1 MIKQIKLKMLN
12 QMKKIILLTTV
23 IVLFS
28 CSTEEI
34 TADQHLEEITA
45 DQNLIEEN
53 ENLTNDDTANSDK
66 NGQNT
71 NKDSDNDGINDDAD
85 VDGEGIS
92 DDEYRKLSD
101 TKLSSTVQQKI
112 TAYINENHSGKTITE
127 VEIEN
132 QIIEVELNGNIE
144 LSFNLSGDFLGTKV
158 DDEDYN
164 DNENEYRSLSG
175 SSLSE
180 VVQQK
185 IKAYINAHYPNDT
198 IAEVEIE
205 NQKIEVELYSDIEL
219 IFDLNGNFVRLDD

>member
-101 TKLSSTVQQKI
+101 TKLSSTV
-112 TAYINENHSGKTITE
+112 
-127 VEIEN
+127 
-132 QIIEVELNGNIE
+132 
-144 LSFNLSGDFLGTKV
+144 
-158 DDEDYN
+158 
-164 DNENEYRSLSG
+164 
-175 SSLSE
+175 
-180 VVQQK
+180 
-185 IKAYINAHYPNDT
+185 
-198 IAEVEIE
+198 
-205 NQKIEVELYSDIEL
+205 
-219 IFDLNGNFVRLDD
+219 